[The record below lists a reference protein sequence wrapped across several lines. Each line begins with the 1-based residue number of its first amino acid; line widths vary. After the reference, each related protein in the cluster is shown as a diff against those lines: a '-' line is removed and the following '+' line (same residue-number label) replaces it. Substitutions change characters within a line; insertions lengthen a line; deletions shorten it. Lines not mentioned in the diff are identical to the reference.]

1 MSPERSCKI
10 VSCGIF
16 LNVHVQGTH
25 MFFEECV
32 QIFYFLVDGWPISF
46 LNWNFRNNAN
56 FVRSTKK
63 IGSPSDGRKI
73 VSPLQK
79 FHLFRRELP
88 HWPPRLLGPPGP
100 ARKQLTWTHLRKPS
114 TTQPD
119 EFLQKKSLDLVDDFP
134 WNWYSVMARVM
145 MFSLWALLSFV
156 CTYVFCILSFVFCL
170 LYFVFYLHFCLV
182 LKQAAD
188 IGEDG
193 KGNDGGKSDQ
203 WGAPRY
209 WHLRPGTAIAW
220 ENGQNC

>member
-10 VSCGIF
+10 VSCDIF

-114 TTQPD
+114 TTQAV
-119 EFLQKKSLDLVDDFP
+119 FAKNHQIWLMTSLEIDIQWWQGWWCFHCEH
-134 WNWYSVMARVM
+134 
-145 MFSLWALLSFV
+145 FCLLSA
-156 CTYVFCILSFVFCL
+156 LMSFVFCL
-170 LYFVFYLHFCLV
+170 LYFVFCILSFTCTFVLYSNKLLTLV
-182 LKQAAD
+182 RMARATMAASPTSEAHRD
-188 IGEDG
+188 IDI
-193 KGNDGGKSDQ
+193 
-203 WGAPRY
+203 WGLER
-209 WHLRPGTAIAW
+209 
-220 ENGQNC
+220 Q